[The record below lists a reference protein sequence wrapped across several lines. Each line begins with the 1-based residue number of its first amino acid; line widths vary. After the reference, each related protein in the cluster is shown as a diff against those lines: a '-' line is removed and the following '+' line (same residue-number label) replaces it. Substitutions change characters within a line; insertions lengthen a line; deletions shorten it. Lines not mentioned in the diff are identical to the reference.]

1 MSRENK
7 KVALV
12 TGSSH
17 GIGEQIILEL
27 AKIGFSVA
35 INGALT
41 KVLSADYTK
50 RLREIYNEDLKDK
63 YVYIQANVGKR
74 EDRQK
79 IIEEIKKKFNRIDV
93 LVNNAGVGP
102 IKRGEMLEM
111 TEESYDRVMG
121 INLKGP
127 FFLTQAIA
135 KWMIELKQTIKDDY
149 QPYIIN
155 ISSINRYTA
164 SLNRG
169 EYCISKAGM
178 SMMTK
183 LFAVRLAEHEIPV
196 FEISPGIIDTPLT
209 KPRFESYNKLINEGV
224 TPIKRW
230 GKPIDIAKP
239 IIAIVSGLIPFSTGT
254 ILDIDG
260 GFHIHRL

>member
-1 MSRENK
+1 MYKENK

-12 TGSSH
+12 TGSTH
-17 GIGEQIILEL
+17 GIGEGIVLEL
-27 AKIGFSVA
+27 AKIGFSVV
-35 INGALT
+35 INGASTNKLPEEYLN
-41 KVLSADYTK
+41 K
-50 RLREIYNEDLKDK
+50 LRNIFKENLEDK
-63 YVYIQANVGKR
+63 YIYVQANIGEK
-74 EDRQK
+74 EDRERL
-79 IIEEIKKKFNRIDV
+79 IGEIKKKFNRLDV

-102 IKRGEMLEM
+102 TKRGEILAM

-127 FFLTQAIA
+127 FFLTQTIA
-135 KWMIELKQTIKDDY
+135 KWMIDLKKNIKEEY

-155 ISSINRYTA
+155 ISSINRYTP

-178 SMMTK
+178 TMMTK
-183 LFAVRLAEHEIPV
+183 LFASRLAEHGIPV
-196 FEISPGIIDTPLT
+196 FEISPGIIETPLT
-209 KPRFESYNKLINEGV
+209 EPRFEAYDKLINEGI

-239 IIAIVSGLIPFSTGT
+239 IVAIVSGLIPFSTGT
-254 ILDIDG
+254 VLDIDG
-260 GFHIHRL
+260 GFHMHRL

>member
-1 MSRENK
+1 MSKDNK

-12 TGSSH
+12 TGSTH
-17 GIGEQIILEL
+17 GIGEGIVLEL
-27 AKIGFSVA
+27 AKIGFSVV

-41 KVLSADYTK
+41 KELSEDYK
-50 RLREIYNEDLKDK
+50 KKLKNIFKENLEDR
-63 YVYIQANVGKR
+63 YIYIQANVGNK
-74 EDRQK
+74 EDREK
-79 IIEEIKKKFNRIDV
+79 LLEEIKKKFNRIDV

-102 IKRGEMLEM
+102 IKRGELLEM
-111 TEESYDRVMG
+111 TEESYDRVMA

-135 KWMIELKQTIKDDY
+135 KWMIQLKNSIADDY

-155 ISSINRYTA
+155 ISSINRYTP

-178 SMMTK
+178 TMMTK
-183 LFAVRLAEHEIPV
+183 LFAVRLAENNIPV
-196 FEISPGIIDTPLT
+196 YEISPGIIDTPLT
-209 KPRFESYNKLINEGV
+209 EPRHNTYDKLINEGV
-224 TPIKRW
+224 IPIKRW

-239 IIAIVSGLIPFSTGT
+239 VVAIVSGLLPFSTGT
-254 ILDIDG
+254 VLDIDG
-260 GFHIHRL
+260 GFHLHRL

>member
-1 MSRENK
+1 MDKDNK

-12 TGSSH
+12 TGSTH
-17 GIGEQIILEL
+17 GIGESIILEL
-27 AKIGFSVA
+27 ANIGFSVV
-35 INGALT
+35 INGAST
-41 KVLSADYTK
+41 KELPLDYNDN
-50 RLREIYNEDLKDK
+50 LRYIFKEKLEDK
-63 YVYIQANVGKR
+63 YLYIQANVGIK
-74 EDRQK
+74 EDRK
-79 IIEEIKKKFNRIDV
+79 KLVDGIKKKFNRIDV

-111 TEESYDRVMG
+111 TEESYDRVME

-127 FFLTQAIA
+127 FFLTQTIA
-135 KWMIELKQTIKDDY
+135 KWMIELKKTLKDDY

-178 SMMTK
+178 TMMTK
-183 LFAVRLAEHEIPV
+183 LFAVRLAEEGIPV

-209 KPRFESYNKLINEGV
+209 KPRHDTYDKLINEGIS
-224 TPIKRW
+224 PIKRW
-230 GKPIDIAKP
+230 GTPIDIAKP
-239 IIAIVSGLIPFSTGT
+239 VIAIVSGLIPFSTGT
-254 ILDIDG
+254 VLDIDG
-260 GFHIHRL
+260 GFHLHRL